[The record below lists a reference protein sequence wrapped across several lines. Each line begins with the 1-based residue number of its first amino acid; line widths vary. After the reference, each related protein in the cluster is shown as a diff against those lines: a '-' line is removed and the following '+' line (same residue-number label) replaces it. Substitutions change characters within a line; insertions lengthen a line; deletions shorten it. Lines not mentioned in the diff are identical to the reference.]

1 MAVLEFYYDQTH
13 PFCFMEAKEELPSII
28 TPVQPSTTIAD
39 TSLLSEEETCRQMSA
54 LYNFG
59 DEDDIVGMSLLQM
72 SPEVQNL
79 ITETGQWPEDGIG
92 VQGMLDKDLIGEI
105 MDYRVNFYKM
115 NKISDKLEE
124 ANAHMAMSSGYPP
137 SATNPV
143 VPPEAPRAP
152 SSAETGTDGAN
163 TGGGNGTDGANTGDG
178 NGTSDASGSAE
189 NGVSIVTPEETTAAT
204 DWYKSVIE

>member
-13 PFCFMEAKEELPSII
+13 PFCFMETKEELPSII

-72 SPEVQNL
+72 SSEVQNL

-92 VQGMLDKDLIGEI
+92 VTGMLGKDVISEV
-105 MDYRVNFYKM
+105 MDYRNSFYKM
-115 NKISDKLEE
+115 NKIGDKLAE
-124 ANAHMAMSSGYPP
+124 ANAHMAMCSDCSPP
-137 SATNPV
+137 ATVPV
-143 VPPEAPRAP
+143 TPLEAHSVRS
-152 SSAETGTDGAN
+152 SSAETNTGDAN
-163 TGGGNGTDGANTGDG
+163 TGVGSGTNEAN
-178 NGTSDASGSAE
+178 GSAE
-189 NGVSIVTPEETTAAT
+189 SGVSSATPEETTEAT
-204 DWYKSVIE
+204 V